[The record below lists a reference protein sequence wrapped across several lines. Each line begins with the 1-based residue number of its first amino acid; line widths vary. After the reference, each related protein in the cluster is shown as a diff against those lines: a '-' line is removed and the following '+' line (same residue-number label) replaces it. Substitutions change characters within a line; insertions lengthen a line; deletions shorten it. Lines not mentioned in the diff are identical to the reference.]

1 MLAATLDDELDIK
14 YYDEEDDEDWYMDD
28 KKIKELELKIVLLM
42 TEMKSLREQVS
53 LLKRE
58 NNRSKSNIT
67 QIANHLNRKQ

>member
-1 MLAATLDDELDIK
+1 MN
-14 YYDEEDDEDWYMDD
+14 D
-28 KKIKELELKIVLLM
+28 KKIKELELKVVLLM